1 MSQKKLMIGLP
12 MALLLGG
19 SAIAIGV
26 VPGVRDWI
34 DNTVPWLGINGPKST
49 DSIPKNVLLAS
60 EKISAERL
68 AAENLAAEQITA
80 EKKYLLPQRVETLE
94 VESPASEDA
103 SPRYDVQFATATV
116 PVPQSPSAQGN
127 DLQKNASNRFAQ
139 APSIGVVPPSGIN
152 VPSSGI
158 GKLIVEHA
166 QVFFFEE
173 SFVAA
178 QAEGIIMRLMVDD
191 GSMIKAGEP
200 MIEIDQRLAE
210 KEVAVSD
217 QELAAARLKAS
228 DDSNLKYSQS
238 ALEVAAMEVKISRE
252 MQEKGAEGLMEG
264 EKKKLEYKKAGY
276 QVDVSTIE
284 KKRDAADV
292 GVKTAKLEAAK
303 VQIDL
308 RKITAQRTGMVSEIE
323 KRQFDWVRAGE
334 KILRLTSMEKLRIKG
349 YAEVFDSPHLL
360 LNAPARVTIEYAKD
374 KPETVDGS
382 VSYVAPRSVSAN
394 RYQIYVDLPNRM
406 TSDGQFLFREG
417 MEAKI
422 EIMPRSR

>member
-12 MALLLGG
+12 MAVLLGG

-26 VPGVRDWI
+26 VPGVREWI

-49 DSIPKNVLLAS
+49 DSIPKSVLLAS
-60 EKISAERL
+60 EKI
-68 AAENLAAEQITA
+68 AAEKLAEKQITA
-80 EKKYLLPQRVETLE
+80 ENKSSSPPRVDALE
-94 VESPASEDA
+94 MGSPASEEA
-103 SPRYDVQFATATV
+103 RPRYDVQFATATV

-127 DLQKNASNRFAQ
+127 DLQNNASNRFAQ

-158 GKLIVEHA
+158 GKLIVENA

-178 QAEGIIMRLMVDD
+178 QAEGIIMRLLVDD

-217 QELAAARLKAS
+217 QELAAAKLKAS

-382 VSYVAPRSVSAN
+382 VSFVAPRAVSPN

-417 MEAKI
+417 MVATI